1 MRTNAIITASSLPAV
16 ALFTHR
22 TCNQITPYRAG
33 FEDVLYDHEYAN
45 PYDPNTDAY
54 NEYEWGV
61 QDANRQ
67 RRGERL
73 L

>member
-1 MRTNAIITASSLPAV
+1 MPTNAIITASSLPAI

-22 TCNQITPYRAG
+22 TCNPVTPYQAG

-45 PYDPNTDAY
+45 PYDPHTSAY
-54 NEYEWGV
+54 NEYEQGV

-67 RRGERL
+67 RMGERL